1 MVYCIQTAPTA
12 LTYLIEIVFGLC
24 MAVAQDPA
32 RGYWRATCTG
42 TKTQAPQSIAKY
54 KQLR

>member
-1 MVYCIQTAPTA
+1 MVYCTQTAPTA

-32 RGYWRATCTG
+32 RVTG
-42 TKTQAPQSIAKY
+42 ALLAPELKL
-54 KQLR
+54 KHPNP